1 MTSLD
6 LSFECAKVVIFADGK
21 GMVCE
26 VLWFLGRKKS
36 DEGRKWALC
45 IYSCSFLPS
54 LDKIGGISTEKIN
67 EFILFCLRFAL
78 SLQLML

>member
-26 VLWFLGRKKS
+26 VLWFLGAKKRVMKGENGHS
-36 DEGRKWALC
+36 V
-45 IYSCSFLPS
+45 
-54 LDKIGGISTEKIN
+54 
-67 EFILFCLRFAL
+67 FIAVLFCRL
-78 SLQLML
+78 